1 MIRER
6 YARQIAGLR
15 EELLRQGSMV
25 EHALQRA
32 MTSLETW
39 DVTLAAQI
47 IREDADIDAAQ
58 RVLEEK
64 VIDLMATQQPIV
76 ASDLRL
82 MSVVVAI
89 ASELE
94 RIGDYANSIAR
105 RIKRVTRR
113 PAFVSPPSGIREMAT
128 LARQML
134 HTSLEAF
141 LHQDTSLAY
150 SLAQDDERVDEL
162 EEILRA
168 ELINIAQSD
177 PQRIEAALDLME
189 VIQVLERVADRAT
202 NIGERV
208 IYLVT
213 CLSEELNP

>member
-25 EHALQRA
+25 EHALQRS

-39 DVTLAAQI
+39 DVSMAAQI
-47 IREDADIDAAQ
+47 TREDADIDAAQ
-58 RVLEEK
+58 RTLEEK
-64 VIDLMATQQPIV
+64 VIELMATQQPIV

-105 RIKRVTRR
+105 RVKRITRR
-113 PAFVSPPSGIREMAT
+113 PAFVSPPSGIHEMAT

-141 LHQDTSLAY
+141 LHQNTDLAY

-162 EEILRA
+162 EEIMRA
-168 ELINIAQSD
+168 ELISIAQSD
-177 PQRIEAALDLME
+177 PQRVEAVLDLTE
-189 VIQVLERVADRAT
+189 IVHALERVADRAT

>member
-1 MIRER
+1 
-6 YARQIAGLR
+6 
-15 EELLRQGSMV
+15 
-25 EHALQRA
+25 

>member
-177 PQRIEAALDLME
+177 PRRIEAALDLME